1 MCWMSWRE
9 KGGEAF
15 DDCDDGD
22 DDLYLCGLE
31 RGVFSFPMLWLFLSF
46 SLSLSLQHCRS
57 NDTGI
62 FRQIWKM
69 LHEIDGLFAK
79 MRAYFESSEPL

>member
-31 RGVFSFPMLWLFLSF
+31 RGVFSFPML
-46 SLSLSLQHCRS
+46 
-57 NDTGI
+57 
-62 FRQIWKM
+62 
-69 LHEIDGLFAK
+69 
-79 MRAYFESSEPL
+79 